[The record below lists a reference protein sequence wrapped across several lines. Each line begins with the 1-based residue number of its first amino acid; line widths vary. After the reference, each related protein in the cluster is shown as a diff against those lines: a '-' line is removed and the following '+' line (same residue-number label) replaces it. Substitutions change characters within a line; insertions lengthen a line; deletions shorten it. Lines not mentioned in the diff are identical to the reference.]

1 MRLLALREIPVNG
14 FVDAMDRVKGA
25 EKKQQKKQTVLEK
38 KQFMTRWWAVKI
50 VIECGRWCV
59 ESEH

>member
-1 MRLLALREIPVNG
+1 MNG